1 MTASH
6 ALASLQSSSLLALL
20 HLTVRTLSNQGEH
33 PSMREAVSDGGGV
46 VQGTL
51 GMGRVCALGERP
63 VSLADDPEGARIR
76 SLLLTSST
84 RSQPSH
90 RRIHDTVS
98 GGNSS
103 VANGASGGSSGAMPA
118 ASTFAGKLSAIGWR
132 MVNQLTASPRKRQ
145 RQLSFPERPIVPGPP
160 AVTSPGGS
168 AGFTGGLLPKDVEKM
183 VALSELSTQLFSNRR
198 ELLCLTSAGL
208 QVFTRLRPIDL
219 LYDLLAQKLVEKV
232 GGR

>member
-6 ALASLQSSSLLALL
+6 ELASLQSSSLVAL
-20 HLTVRTLSNQGEH
+20 LSNQGEH

-76 SLLLTSST
+76 SLLLTSAVPS
-84 RSQPSH
+84 RSE
-90 RRIHDTVS
+90 INDTVP
-98 GGNSS
+98 GGDSS
-103 VANGASGGSSGAMPA
+103 FANGASGGSSGAMPA
-118 ASTFAGKLSAIGWR
+118 ASTSAGNLSSIGWR
-132 MVNQLTASPRKRQ
+132 MVNQLASPRERQ

-160 AVTSPGGS
+160 TVTSPGGS

-219 LYDLLAQKLVEKV
+219 LYDLLAQNLVEKV